1 MGSGAAEYE
10 SVAVDVEVG
19 LAVGHEED
27 GGRIFFGFW
36 MFGLLV
42 VVFFFVVVVTS
53 IGSVGSIAITSNIAT
68 NIGIMTTT
76 TTISVI
82 IAVHRIPEFD
92 FAKEGL
98 RVRSLVGSDFRSGAV
113 HFGEDRVSPR

>member
-53 IGSVGSIAITSNIAT
+53 SVGTSIAITSNIA
-68 NIGIMTTT
+68 IGIMTTT

-82 IAVHRIPEFD
+82 IAVHRIPKFD